1 MMVMNS
7 KTIFGLMIGILA
19 GLPLQG
25 CCSHTGEGATTSLVV
40 GEERIADA
48 SEEIRSEDGLAWT
61 EVDTLHL
68 ALVGCYRG
76 PEGLC
81 VDTLTHYEPQME
93 AYPKQVHSIVASD
106 SSMVYLLRPL
116 FLN

>member
-1 MMVMNS
+1 MNS

-48 SEEIRSEDGLAWT
+48 SEEIRSEDGLAWM

-68 ALVGCYRG
+68 ASVIG
-76 PEGLC
+76 
-81 VDTLTHYEPQME
+81 
-93 AYPKQVHSIVASD
+93 I
-106 SSMVYLLRPL
+106 LLMKL
-116 FLN
+116 K